1 MNAMTFPLKLSLN
14 HGNLALQM
22 QLVFSSF
29 HLDYAAFFVGQL
41 TVEEAAEHRLAPM
54 FKLSQ
59 ASRTVS
65 VF

>member
-1 MNAMTFPLKLSLN
+1 MNALTFPSKFGLN

-22 QLVFSSF
+22 HLAFSSF

-41 TVEEAAEHRLAPM
+41 TVKEAAEHRLAPM

-65 VF
+65 VL